1 MQITAELD
9 KQHIDKLHNLEINL
23 KKSTCELI
31 AFAIDEV
38 YSNKSKPTEGE
49 KLLGILK
56 QTGYLGSLSD
66 DENLSET
73 YKEHLDWSHKV

>member
-9 KQHIDKLHNLEINL
+9 KQHLDKLQYLERSL
-23 KKSTCELI
+23 KKSTSELI
-31 AFAIDEV
+31 AFAIDEM
-38 YSNKSKPTEGE
+38 YPQKPPVTEGE

-56 QTGYLGSLSD
+56 KTGYLGSLSD

-73 YKEHLDWSHKV
+73 YKEYLDWSDKV

>member
-9 KQHIDKLHNLEINL
+9 KQHIDKLQHLEVSF
-23 KKSTCELI
+23 KKNTSELI

-38 YSNKSKPTEGE
+38 YSNKSK
-49 KLLGILK
+49 
-56 QTGYLGSLSD
+56 QTGYLGNLSD
-66 DENLSET
+66 DGNLSET